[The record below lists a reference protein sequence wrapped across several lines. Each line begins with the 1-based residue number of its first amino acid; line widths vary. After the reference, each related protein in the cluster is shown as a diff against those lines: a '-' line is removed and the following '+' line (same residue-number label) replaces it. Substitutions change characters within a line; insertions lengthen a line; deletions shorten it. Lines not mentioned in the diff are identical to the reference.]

1 VGVDRQF
8 PAADPSPATIGYNLY
23 MQLDDD
29 VCCCFHVPLR
39 KLLNFAKRE
48 RPVRASQMSN
58 CLGAGTGCG
67 WCIPFLQRIH
77 AQSMTGQEAPADE
90 HADVVSE
97 TSETYSAARE
107 AYLQSKGK
115 NTFESVPE

>member
-1 VGVDRQF
+1 MGGQF
-8 PAADPSPATIGYNLY
+8 PAAELSPAPIGYNLF
-23 MQLDDD
+23 MLPDDD

-48 RPVRASQMSN
+48 RPIRASQMSN

-67 WCIPFLQRIH
+67 WCIPVLQRIH
-77 AQSMTGQEAPADE
+77 AQLMTGEEALDGE

-97 TSETYSAARE
+97 TSETYAAARE
-107 AYLQSKGK
+107 AYLRSVGK
-115 NTFESVPE
+115 NTF

>member
-1 VGVDRQF
+1 MDGQF
-8 PAADPSPATIGYNLY
+8 PVADVSPATIGYNLF

-67 WCIPFLQRIH
+67 WCIPVLQRIH
-77 AQSMTGQEAPADE
+77 AQSMTGEETLDGE
-90 HADVVSE
+90 HGDVVSE

-107 AYLQSKGK
+107 AYLRSKGK
-115 NTFESVPE
+115 NTFENMR

>member
-1 VGVDRQF
+1 MGGQF
-8 PAADPSPATIGYNLY
+8 PAADLSPATIGYNLFV
-23 MQLDDD
+23 QLDDD

-67 WCIPFLQRIH
+67 WCIPVLQRIH
-77 AQSMTGQEAPADE
+77 AQLLTSEEALDDQPV
-90 HADVVSE
+90 DVVSE
-97 TSETYSAARE
+97 TAETYSAARE
-107 AYLQSKGK
+107 AYLRSEGK
-115 NTFESVPE
+115 NTFKNVPEY